1 MFEIL
6 LYMVLPVI
14 VVLLSG
20 WYVYAALFGG
30 MCEDATEAVARRFR
44 KGEAF
49 LLFLALTALMTISW
63 NNILSLLGSPFSLWN
78 FSNQEIW
85 SAAARKQQ
93 FFQIIFPRIFDLLW
107 LLGAIGLVYRTQ
119 PALEALLARC
129 GCRLHGWRWWVALG
143 VPISLLQMLF
153 SQGNLLTQM
162 VISLVQ
168 WDVTTSNMTIIGW
181 QVVGNLLM
189 AGILLVLYR
198 WLLRKQNADDAEK
211 ADLRG

>member
-1 MFEIL
+1 MFEVL
-6 LYMVLPVI
+6 LYVVLPVI

-30 MCEDATEAVARRFR
+30 MCEDATEAMSRRTR

-49 LLFLALTALMTISW
+49 LLFLVLTALMTISW

-78 FSNQEIW
+78 FSTQEIW

-93 FFQIIFPRIFDLLW
+93 FFQIIFPRIFDLIW
-107 LLGAIGLVYRTQ
+107 LLAAIGLVYRVRT
-119 PALEALLARC
+119 ALEALLARC
-129 GCRLHGWRWWVALG
+129 GCRLHGWRWWAALG

-153 SQGNLLTQM
+153 SQGNLLARM

-168 WDVTTSNMTIIGW
+168 WDATASNMTIIAW
-181 QVVGNLLM
+181 QVVGNLLV
-189 AGILLVLYR
+189 AGILLVLYW
-198 WLLRKQNADDAEK
+198 WLFRQPQQDANPEE
-211 ADLRG
+211 

>member
-1 MFEIL
+1 MFETF

-20 WYVYAALFGG
+20 WYVYAGLFGG
-30 MCEDATEAVARRFR
+30 MCEDATEAVAHRFR

-49 LLFLALTALMTISW
+49 LLFLVLTALMTISW
-63 NNILSLLGSPFSLWN
+63 NNILLLLGSPFSLWN
-78 FSNQEIW
+78 FSTQEIW

-107 LLGAIGLVYRTQ
+107 LLVAIGLVYRTQ
-119 PALEALLARC
+119 TALEMLLARC

-153 SQGNLLTQM
+153 SQGNLLTRM

-168 WDVTTSNMTIIGW
+168 WDVTASNMTIIGW
-181 QVVGNLLM
+181 QMVGNLLV

-198 WLLRKQNADDAEK
+198 WLLRK
-211 ADLRG
+211 

>member
-1 MFEIL
+1 MFETF

-20 WYVYAALFGG
+20 WYVYAGLFGG
-30 MCEDATEAVARRFR
+30 MCEDATETVAHRFR

-49 LLFLALTALMTISW
+49 LLFLVLTALMTISW
-63 NNILSLLGSPFSLWN
+63 NNILLLLGSPFSLWN
-78 FSNQEIW
+78 FSTQEIW

-107 LLGAIGLVYRTQ
+107 LLVAIGLVYRTQ
-119 PALEALLARC
+119 TALEMLLARC

-153 SQGNLLTQM
+153 SQGNLLTRM

-168 WDVTTSNMTIIGW
+168 WDVTASNMTIIGW
-181 QVVGNLLM
+181 QMVGNLLV

-198 WLLRKQNADDAEK
+198 WLLRK
-211 ADLRG
+211 